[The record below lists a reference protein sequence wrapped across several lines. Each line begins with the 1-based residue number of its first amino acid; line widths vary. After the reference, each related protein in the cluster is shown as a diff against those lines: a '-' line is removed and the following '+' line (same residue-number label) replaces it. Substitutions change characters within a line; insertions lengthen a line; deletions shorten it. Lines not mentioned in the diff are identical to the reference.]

1 MARRGENIH
10 KRRDGRWEA
19 RIQIASHN
27 GKSTYHSVYGKT
39 YSEVK
44 EKKKKYLEN
53 KNQTQTS
60 RNKKITF
67 ETILDLWLEHRF
79 FHQKESTRLKYRN
92 IINTH
97 IKPKLGD
104 IDIND
109 IDEDFINHF

>member
-10 KRRDGRWEA
+10 KRKDGRWEA
-19 RIQIASHN
+19 RIQIVSHN

-53 KNQTQTS
+53 NNQTQAS

-67 ETILDLWLEHRF
+67 ETILDCGWNTDF
-79 FHQKESTRLKYRN
+79 FIKRN
-92 IINTH
+92 LHDLSIEI
-97 IKPKLGD
+97 L
-104 IDIND
+104 
-109 IDEDFINHF
+109 